1 MNNTTTDEKKTIS
14 RVTIWLINHPNPVVF
29 YVEDIRYADDRA
41 FGKKLNWTKADG
53 YCALLT
59 IDIKYIAAITHE
71 EIKPSENS

>member
-1 MNNTTTDEKKTIS
+1 MDNKVTDEKKTIS
-14 RVTIWLINHPNPVVF
+14 RVTIWLTNNPHPVVF
-29 YVEDIRYADDRA
+29 YVEDITYSDDSV

-71 EIKPSENS
+71 EI